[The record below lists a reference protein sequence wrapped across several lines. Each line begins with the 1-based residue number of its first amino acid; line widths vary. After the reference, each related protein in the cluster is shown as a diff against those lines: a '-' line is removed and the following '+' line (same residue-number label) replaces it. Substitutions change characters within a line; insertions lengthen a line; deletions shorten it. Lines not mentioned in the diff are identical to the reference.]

1 MNTRTLKSE
10 TRRTIG
16 SRERQEGT
24 PPLSR
29 RSQRGFTLIELLIVV
44 AIIAILAAIAV
55 PNFLE
60 AQTRSKISRVRSDL
74 RALAT
79 AIESYA
85 VDHTSLPLPSG
96 SFIALCFMLS
106 TPVAYIAS
114 TDMNDPFTPPP
125 EHGWPLKS
133 YVYHTY
139 SEKWNSSWK
148 PPTPPG
154 GSGPW
159 YQEGFIISSTG
170 PNRIWDVVDQWPFHY
185 NFPTAPLSIYAPSAT
200 DYMSMVYDAT
210 NGTKSG
216 GDIFR
221 IGGDLPAPQ
230 SE

>member
-1 MNTRTLKSE
+1 MH
-10 TRRTIG
+10 RRADG
-16 SRERQEGT
+16 ASR
-24 PPLSR
+24 S
-29 RSQRGFTLIELLIVV
+29 GFTLIELLIVV

-74 RALAT
+74 RSLAT

-85 VDHTSLPLPSG
+85 VDHNALPAPIG
-96 SFIALCFMLS
+96 SFVLLCHMLS

-125 EHGWPLKS
+125 EHGWPLES
-133 YVYHTY
+133 YVYHSY
-139 SEKWNSSWK
+139 SAKWGSSWR

-170 PNRIWDVVDQWPFHY
+170 PNRSWDLIDQWPFHH
-185 NFPTAPLSIYAPSAT
+185 NFPEAPLSQYAPSQT
-200 DYMSMVYDAT
+200 DYMSMVYNAT
-210 NGTKSG
+210 NGTRSG
-216 GDIFR
+216 GDLYR
-221 IGGDLPAPQ
+221 AGGALPAPQ
-230 SE
+230 GE